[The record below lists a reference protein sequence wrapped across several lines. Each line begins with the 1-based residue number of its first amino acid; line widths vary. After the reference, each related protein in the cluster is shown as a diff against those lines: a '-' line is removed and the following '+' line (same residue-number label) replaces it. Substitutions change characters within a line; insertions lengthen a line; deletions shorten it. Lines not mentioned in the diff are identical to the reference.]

1 MIHCALLPRHV
12 KQYVVRQAD
21 HVGHHVPMVVV
32 GLTYS
37 TFSRVVEYLTNAPRH
52 GKMGGMIR
60 KPVISKVLLALTVA
74 GLVLPMMICVVL
86 SLAWLL
92 PVMGDQQGGTVL
104 RYVAEAGGI
113 VWTMVLIGLIFVQ
126 AIHSLGRSDDADQ

>member
-1 MIHCALLPRHV
+1 
-12 KQYVVRQAD
+12 
-21 HVGHHVPMVVV
+21 MVVV
-32 GLTYS
+32 GPTYS
-37 TFSRVVEYLTNAPRH
+37 TFSRVVEYLTKARRH
-52 GKMGGMIR
+52 GKMGGMSR

-92 PVMGDQQGGTVL
+92 PVMGDQAGGTVL
-104 RYVAEAGGI
+104 RYVAEAGGV
-113 VWTMVLIGLIFVQ
+113 VWIMVLIGLIFVQ